1 MTPSA
6 KKTRIY
12 KGKYLRHVAFPMG
25 GIGAGMICLDG
36 NGGFSHISIANRPEM
51 FNEPCIFSA
60 ICIKGEKNQ
69 ARVLEGPV
77 SMHKVFG
84 VPGAGNGGGGRKP
97 IGLPRF
103 SEATFHSR
111 FPFGFVQ
118 LQDSNL
124 PITVTITGWSPF
136 IPGDADKSSL
146 PVTGIEYEFFNLSNE
161 KIDLVFSFNSTNF
174 IGRNNQRGV
183 LKPLEHSAVKASDKG
198 LLFQRLNQDD
208 HSKIEGTFAATLPEE
223 NVYLNATLF
232 RGGWFDSL
240 TMAWNDIR
248 NGALHDN
255 PAADDSSPSPGGAI
269 SSPFSLQPGEKRTL
283 KLQFAWYVP
292 ESTIRLG
299 QDEEGGENACDC
311 QTGADKYQPW
321 YVSQFKNVE
330 EIVSHWQK
338 TYDELKTLS
347 QQFSDCFYDT
357 DLPAEIVDAVAA
369 NLTILKSPTVL
380 RQTDGRLWAWE
391 GCRDNEGCCAGSCT
405 HVWNYA
411 QAIPHLFPELE
422 RTLRDAEFNESQDDT
437 GHQTFRTGLPIR
449 PIVHQLKAA
458 ADGQLGGIMKV
469 YREWR
474 ISGNDDWLRDFWPK
488 VRAGLDYCIETWD
501 PEQKGALFEPHHN
514 TYDIEFWGPNGMC
527 TSFYLG
533 ALKAAVLMGQAL
545 SDDVSRYQTLFE
557 KGKVYLENELYD
569 GEYFIQKVM
578 REELKLGKPTEE
590 TREFEKKFLSPE
602 EYELLLKEGPK
613 YQYGSGCLSDGVLGD
628 WIAEVCGV
636 GEIID
641 RNKLRSHLKSVY
653 KYNFRKNLIDHA
665 NPQRPTFALGNEGGL
680 LLCSWPKGGEPSL
693 PFVYSNEVW
702 TGIEYQ
708 VASHLMMQGMVK
720 HGLKIVKTLRKRYNG
735 EHRNPFNEVECG
747 HWYARAM
754 ASYGLLQG
762 ITGIRYDAVEKTLYI
777 QPGIKGDFRCFLST
791 ASGYGTAGIRKGK
804 PFVEVKWGSIQIDR
818 IEYQKLK

>member
-1 MTPSA
+1 MSSHTKSA
-6 KKTRIY
+6 HVF
-12 KGKYLRHVAFPMG
+12 KGKNLRHVAFPMG

-60 ICIKGEKNQ
+60 ICIKGDNNQ
-69 ARVLEGPV
+69 ARVLEGPI

-103 SEATFHSR
+103 GEAEFQAR
-111 FPFGFVQ
+111 FPFGVVR
-118 LQDSNL
+118 LRDSKL
-124 PITVTITGWSPF
+124 PVTVTIIGWSPF
-136 IPGDADKSSL
+136 IPGDADNSSL
-146 PVTGIEYEFFNLSNE
+146 PVAGIEYDFSNTSDE
-161 KIDLVFSFNSTNF
+161 QIDLVYSFNSVNF
-174 IGRNNQRGV
+174 IGRNNQKGV
-183 LKPLEHSAVKASDKG
+183 LKPFENSAVQVIDSG
-198 LLFQRLNQDD
+198 LLFQRLNETDP
-208 HSKIEGTFAATLPEE
+208 SKVDGSFAAIVREKDVHV
-223 NVYLNATLF
+223 NGILF
-232 RGGWFDSL
+232 RGAWFDPL

-248 NGALHDN
+248 NGACYDR
-255 PAADDSSPSPGGAI
+255 PTADPGFPSSGGTIFA
-269 SSPFSLQPGEKRTL
+269 PFTLAPGETRTL
-283 KLQFAWYVP
+283 KLQMAWYVP

-299 QDEEGGENACDC
+299 QDVECDDDNCDC
-311 QTGADKYQPW
+311 ATSTENYHPW
-321 YVSQFKNVE
+321 YISRFKQVE
-330 EIVSHWQK
+330 EVADYWGKSYK
-338 TYDELKTLS
+338 DLKNSS

-357 DLPAEIVDAVAA
+357 DLPGQIVDAVAA

-422 RTLRDAEFNESQDDT
+422 RSLRDAEFNESLDET

-449 PIVHQLKAA
+449 PINHQLKAA
-458 ADGQLGGIMKV
+458 ADGQLGGIMKA

-474 ISGNDDWLRDFWPK
+474 ISGDENWLRIYWPK
-488 VRAGLDYCIETWD
+488 IKLSLDYCIETWD

-533 ALKAAVLMGQAL
+533 ALKATVLMGQAL
-545 SDDVSRYQTLFE
+545 SKDVSQYQTLFE
-557 KGKVYLENELYD
+557 KGKTYLENELFD

-578 REELKLGKPTEE
+578 WKELQAGKPTGENQ
-590 TREFEKKFLSPE
+590 EFEKKFLSPE
-602 EYELLLKEGPK
+602 EYELLQQEGPK

-628 WIAEVCGV
+628 WISEVCGV

-641 RNKLRSHLKSVY
+641 RKKLKSHLKSVY
-653 KYNFRKNLIDHA
+653 KSNFRKNLIDHA

-720 HGLKIVKTLRKRYNG
+720 QGLKIVKTLRKRYNG
-735 EHRNPFNEVECG
+735 KYRNPFNEYECG

-762 ITGIRYDAVEKTLYI
+762 MTGIRYDAVEKTLYV
-777 QPGIKGDFRCFLST
+777 QPKIRGDFRSFLST
-791 ASGYGTAGIRKGK
+791 ASGFGTVGVRKGK
-804 PFVEVKWGSIQIDR
+804 PYVEVKSGTIPFDR
-818 IEYQKLK
+818 IDYQKCK